1 MIIVKLQ
8 LLSYISSF
16 SFMKTMD
23 DIETILNIEECSG
36 KCKHV
41 RAVD

>member
-8 LLSYISSF
+8 LLSYISS
-16 SFMKTMD
+16 SSLMKTMD
-23 DIETILNIEECSG
+23 DIETILEIDEYSG

-41 RAVD
+41 RVAD